1 MGRRRA
7 RRAGRRF
14 RLTPRLT
21 LPRCARARS
30 RCAPLRPSPR
40 SLRRAPALAPL
51 ALSRAGP
58 ALTPSLG
65 RSPLR
70 RKILG
75 RRQRRTAPRCG
86 PAQDSRLA
94 ARAGFLRLKFLHL
107 KRVRGAG
114 RWWKWTGSRLRR
126 RSRPRGERRRRR
138 ATGAGAYAV
147 LFCSLGSTL
156 PIRSHAA
163 SPAGRAPLRGRLRR
177 RPLFA
182 VCNGRPRLLQ
192 RRGGGR
198 RRTRSGGG
206 EVERGDKPALARTH
220 RVRLSPPAP
229 APTPPVSSARE
240 GVRRRWQRSVVVEVK
255 MQTEVSFRSG
265 DELL

>member
-1 MGRRRA
+1 
-7 RRAGRRF
+7 
-14 RLTPRLT
+14 

-30 RCAPLRPSPR
+30 RCAPLRPPPC

-58 ALTPSLG
+58 ALTHSLD

-75 RRQRRTAPRCG
+75 RRQRRTTPRCG
-86 PAQDSRLA
+86 PAEDSRLA

-126 RSRPRGERRRRR
+126 RSRSRGERRRRR
-138 ATGAGAYAV
+138 ATGAGAYAG

-182 VCNGRPRLLQ
+182 RLQ
-192 RRGGGR
+192 RTASSVAETWRGPRGRGPPADALR
-198 RRTRSGGG
+198 RRRPPPSRINWTRL
-206 EVERGDKPALARTH
+206 V
-220 RVRLSPPAP
+220 PPSVL
-229 APTPPVSSARE
+229 TGHVS
-240 GVRRRWQRSVVVEVK
+240 
-255 MQTEVSFRSG
+255 
-265 DELL
+265 